1 MMDFLHVLFVGLA
14 GLGGGL
20 AIGYRNAR
28 DIALG
33 KGRETAPRG
42 GPSDPSARAIPI
54 PYSKQREE
62 LTR

>member
-1 MMDFLHVLFVGLA
+1 MDFWHVLFVGLA

-33 KGRETAPRG
+33 KGRETAPPR
-42 GPSDPSARAIPI
+42 DPNQPNARAIPI
-54 PYSKQREE
+54 PYNKQREE